1 MTETNKRKFFL
12 HLRKI
17 AVLLFQM
24 YIVVILASYIM
35 TAITKDP
42 ADIWRMQ
49 LLVIP
54 ILYLYLIRC
63 KVRNFF
69 LFFLLHLLAL
79 LPAAVYIPLLGN
91 PTVETI
97 YIGGLK
103 VEYYMTWDALGK
115 FGIGIMVLAEVF
127 FIIISAVDHFKGLSD
142 TVGMG
147 GLIVLTLVL
156 TAGYLGADI
165 MQNAFIRPYLL
176 GCELAAILVYFED
189 MHTRNVNNT
198 LTNINE
204 MLNQPEQKI
213 RRSNNRILLMFLV
226 GTAVFALIAVA
237 LRLDRVIVWL
247 LQALLAGIRFL
258 VGLIPKKDAPPDETS
273 IPIDSAP
280 EPSGD
285 HEMMPPDGGSTAAIW
300 IYLEYLMTF
309 ALIVAIMGLVI
320 YGLYRFYKWFYSRS
334 LKTVHADE
342 FEETT
347 DYIETKPTERVRR
360 PGSFLERLRLTDEK
374 KVRRMYKK
382 RLAGPMKKGD
392 KVRPSDTPEEILRK
406 LPAEK
411 LDALSEVYERARYS
425 REGITREDVKKA
437 GG

>member
-127 FIIISAVDHFKGLSD
+127 FTGRQRD
-142 TVGMG
+142 
-147 GLIVLTLVL
+147 
-156 TAGYLGADI
+156 
-165 MQNAFIRPYLL
+165 Q
-176 GCELAAILVYFED
+176 
-189 MHTRNVNNT
+189 
-198 LTNINE
+198 
-204 MLNQPEQKI
+204 
-213 RRSNNRILLMFLV
+213 
-226 GTAVFALIAVA
+226 
-237 LRLDRVIVWL
+237 
-247 LQALLAGIRFL
+247 
-258 VGLIPKKDAPPDETS
+258 DE
-273 IPIDSAP
+273 
-280 EPSGD
+280 GD
-285 HEMMPPDGGSTAAIW
+285 
-300 IYLEYLMTF
+300 L
-309 ALIVAIMGLVI
+309 
-320 YGLYRFYKWFYSRS
+320 
-334 LKTVHADE
+334 
-342 FEETT
+342 
-347 DYIETKPTERVRR
+347 
-360 PGSFLERLRLTDEK
+360 
-374 KVRRMYKK
+374 
-382 RLAGPMKKGD
+382 
-392 KVRPSDTPEEILRK
+392 
-406 LPAEK
+406 
-411 LDALSEVYERARYS
+411 
-425 REGITREDVKKA
+425 
-437 GG
+437 